1 LRREIECEDQIQNTT
16 CVRTIRQ
23 GGGKLV
29 RKGMRRYVK
38 TRIAGVRFP
47 GRRGKP
53 SSYANPSEET
63 GISNYCPANFRH
75 NPPSTP
81 MTLPSLALEI
91 PDFELWITELVR
103 ATRFLSLLI
112 FTPKTL

>member
-1 LRREIECEDQIQNTT
+1 
-16 CVRTIRQ
+16 
-23 GGGKLV
+23 
-29 RKGMRRYVK
+29 
-38 TRIAGVRFP
+38 
-47 GRRGKP
+47 
-53 SSYANPSEET
+53 
-63 GISNYCPANFRH
+63 
-75 NPPSTP
+75 